1 MTARRIGLAF
11 GPLVFAL
18 TALVAPPPG
27 MPDGAWLVAGLVVW
41 MAAWWMTEAVPLT
54 VTALLPFII
63 LPLGGVANADET
75 ASFYYSPILFLLL
88 GGAFIALAIERTGLH
103 RRLSLA
109 ILRLVGARG
118 GQAQLLL
125 AFMIA
130 AALLSMVISNTSTT
144 LIMMPMALA
153 VLDGGLP
160 SSSSAAV
167 GQAKTSSSS
176 EAVGQTNP
184 SSNSAAI
191 GQTNTPS
198 SSASVGQQAPSS
210 SSEAIGQTNTPS
222 SSVSV
227 GQQAPPSS
235 SEAVGQQEGLSG
247 ALPMGIAFAA
257 SIGGLGTIV
266 GSPTNAIAVGLIQSI
281 TGVTITF
288 AQWSLYGLPVVIIG
302 VPLAAWIVGRF
313 QRINAHAFDLAAA
326 RRAIGT
332 QSGWSS
338 AEKRLV
344 PVVALTFAAWMTK
357 PLVAPLLPA
366 GAWTDGTIAII
377 AGVALFLVPDGT
389 GRPLLVWRE
398 ADRAPWGVIMMFG
411 GSLALAGGMQIS
423 GLAEWLGAALLPLE
437 VFPLVVVAL
446 AVVAMVVVVT
456 EFASN
461 VATASAMMPVV
472 AALSVAMGVD
482 PMLLAMPAA
491 LAASLGFMLPAG
503 TGPNAIAWA
512 TGRIRIER
520 MVGAG
525 FVLDCA
531 GIVVIVA
538 VVWAIA
544 ALM

>member
-1 MTARRIGLAF
+1 MTARRIGLAL

-18 TALVAPPPG
+18 AAFTAPPAE
-27 MPDGAWLVAGLVVW
+27 MPPQAWLVAGLVVW

-63 LPLGGVANADET
+63 LPLGGVSDADQT
-75 ASFYYSPILFLLL
+75 ASAYYSPILFLLL

-109 ILRLVGARG
+109 ILRLIGAKG

-153 VLDGGLP
+153 VLDGGIPP
-160 SSSSAAV
+160 SS
-167 GQAKTSSSS
+167 
-176 EAVGQTNP
+176 
-184 SSNSAAI
+184 SAAI
-191 GQTNTPS
+191 GQASTP
-198 SSASVGQQAPSS
+198 S
-210 SSEAIGQTNTPS
+210 SSEAIGQPS
-222 SSVSV
+222 T
-227 GQQAPPSS
+227 PSS
-235 SEAVGQQEGLSG
+235 SEALGRQEPISDSEAAPGYKTGLSG

-257 SIGGLGTIV
+257 SIGGIGTIV
-266 GSPTNAIAVGLIQSI
+266 GSPTNAIAVGLIDKIADVQ
-281 TGVTITF
+281 ITF
-288 AQWSLYGLPVVIIG
+288 ATWSLYGLPVVALG
-302 VPLAAWIVGRF
+302 VPLAAWIVGKV
-313 QRINAHAFDLAAA
+313 QAIADHPFDLAAA
-326 RRAIGT
+326 RAAIAT
-332 QSGWSS
+332 HT
-338 AEKRLV
+338 AMTTPERRLI
-344 PVVALTFAAWMTK
+344 PLVALTFIAWMTK
-357 PLVAPLLPA
+357 PLVAPLLPP
-366 GAWTDGTIAII
+366 GSWTDGTIAII
-377 AGVALFLVPDGT
+377 AGIALFLLPDGT

-411 GSLALAGGMQIS
+411 GSLALADGMQRS

-437 VFPLVVVAL
+437 VFPIIMVAL
-446 AVVAMVVVVT
+446 AVVGLVVIVT

-472 AALSVAMGVD
+472 AALSIAMGVD
-482 PMLLAMPAA
+482 PMVLAMPAA

-525 FVLDCA
+525 FVLDIA
-531 GIVVIVA
+531 GVLLIIA
-538 VVWAIA
+538 VVWAVNWVV
-544 ALM
+544 L